1 MNVQPCYGNHMK
13 HRPSV
18 ADILDRKITINVVDI
33 GANPIDGAPPYKAML
48 DHCYSSFDLAL
59 RCILVLE
66 DRRELPRGSQQSYL
80 ELLSR
85 RT

>member
-1 MNVQPCYGNHMK
+1 MHPLSLFELLQPG
-13 HRPSV
+13 R
-18 ADILDRKITINVVDI
+18 LTEVVDI